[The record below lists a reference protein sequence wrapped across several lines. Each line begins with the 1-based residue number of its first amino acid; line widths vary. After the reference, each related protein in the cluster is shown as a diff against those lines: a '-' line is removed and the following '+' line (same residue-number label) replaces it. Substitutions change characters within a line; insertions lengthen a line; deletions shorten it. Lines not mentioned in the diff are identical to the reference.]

1 MPGDPAHEKDDELRE
16 YFAARPDVHLAYL
29 FGSRASGE
37 AGPGSDYDFGVL
49 LEEDTEPWRRHEMAH
64 ELGLI
69 VDHPGVDV
77 VVLNK
82 APIEL
87 AFNVIATGRRL
98 YERDVATRV
107 EYEAKTMSLYGDYLP
122 VLRQQ
127 RKDIIREAG
136 HGS

>member
-1 MPGDPAHEKDDELRE
+1 MPDEPAHEKADELRD

-37 AGPGSDYDFGVL
+37 ASPGSDYDFGVL
-49 LEEDTEPWRRHEMAH
+49 LEEGTDPWCRHGMAH
-64 ELGLI
+64 ELGVIL
-69 VDHPGVDV
+69 DHPGVDV

-87 AFNVIATGRRL
+87 AFNVIATGRRV

-107 EYEAKTMSLYGDYLP
+107 DYEAKTMSLYGDYLP

-127 RKDIIREAG
+127 RKDIIREARVE
-136 HGS
+136 S